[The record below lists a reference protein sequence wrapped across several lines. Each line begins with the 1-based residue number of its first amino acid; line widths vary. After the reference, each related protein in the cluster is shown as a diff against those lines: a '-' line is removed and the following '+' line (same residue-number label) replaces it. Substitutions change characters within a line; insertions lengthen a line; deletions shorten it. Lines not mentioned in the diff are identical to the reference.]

1 MNMNP
6 TTQFDLSN
14 ARNCA
19 MWSSLAYASGPAS
32 QNIRT
37 YLTAPDTN
45 TRVLVTEQ
53 DDGSI
58 IIAFRGTANIRN
70 WLTDADCVR
79 ATLIESA
86 EFGTCKVHAGF
97 LAAYESIIT
106 PLTVHLREIM
116 GRDALAVDDRQQFRD
131 AHEPSSAL
139 WAADDRQQSPTPVGE
154 GTSRA
159 IYVTGHSLG
168 GALALLAA
176 LELKRQGFNIA
187 QVYTFGQPRV
197 GNAAFKRLYEKSLG
211 DRTYRLVYRED
222 IVPRVP
228 LLPAWSDPYRHAAGE
243 VFLSALGDIE
253 TNPSLTRVLTS
264 DVVGLYRV
272 YRASRLTGTLDPVL
286 DHHIENYLE
295 SLKAN
300 G

>member
-1 MNMNP
+1 MNP
-6 TTQFDLSN
+6 TIFDLPT
-14 ARNCA
+14 ARTCA

-37 YLTAPDTN
+37 FLTAPETN
-45 TRVLVTEQ
+45 TRALVTEQ

-58 IIAFRGTANIRN
+58 VIAFRGTANIRN

-97 LAAYESIIT
+97 LAAYESIIS
-106 PLTVHLREIM
+106 PLTAHLRESA
-116 GRDALAVDDRQQFRD
+116 ALRRSMIDGNTA
-131 AHEPSSAL
+131 
-139 WAADDRQQSPTPVGE
+139 TP
-154 GTSRA
+154 

-176 LELKRQGFNIA
+176 LELARQGFNIA

-211 DRTYRLVYRED
+211 DRTYRLVYEED

-228 LLPAWSDPYRHAAGE
+228 LLPAWLDPYRHAAGE
-243 VFLSALGDIE
+243 IFLSSLGNIE
-253 TNPSLTRVLTS
+253 TNPSLTHLLAS
-264 DVVGLYRV
+264 DIVGL
-272 YRASRLTGTLDPVL
+272 
-286 DHHIENYLE
+286 
-295 SLKAN
+295 
-300 G
+300 